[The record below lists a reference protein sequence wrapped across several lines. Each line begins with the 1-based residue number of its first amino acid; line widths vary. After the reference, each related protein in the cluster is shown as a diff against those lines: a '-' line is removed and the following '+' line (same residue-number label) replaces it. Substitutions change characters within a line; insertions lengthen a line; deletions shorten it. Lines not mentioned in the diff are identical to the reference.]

1 MSRTRQER
9 RRRFRVPMFAKFL
22 IGCLSL
28 AAFLIIGGTYVVRSE
43 TQMRS
48 RGTFLQKSVRR
59 LGGYVERV
67 GQGMTGTLE
76 ILAVDPELRAALA
89 APAGEAA
96 AEPAPAPARRAGGP
110 GAAGPGPGPA
120 AAGPA
125 VAGPAAAAGAP
136 AGDAAAAEARARRVE
151 AVGRRMLEQLTAKN
165 ALGPDLFGIF
175 SPANELLFTTPKSPL
190 VQAELPQLGAVA
202 QARSGSVFAHR
213 VQMLGGVPYQVSA
226 LPIRAARASEQIV
239 GGILIGVRLE
249 RYFKE
254 WAEQTDEDVAIRTR
268 PTLLDGLS
276 VLASAWPVDTQRA
289 DLARALQPERVF
301 KVKMGQDERDVFR
314 IGDELHDIYSEPYEG
329 YKGLE
334 NGVIG
339 RLYMTRSRA
348 QIADP
353 AEHLPWAEIL
363 GGIAASLVIALLLA
377 FWVTRPIKQMVRQS
391 RDLLAG
397 DTDLTQRIVVDSTDE
412 TADLADNIN
421 QVFARVHHL
430 ATEVQSAAFQVGA
443 SSAEI
448 SAASRQM
455 LDGLK
460 DQTLKIE
467 SSTTAVTELSASIQQ
482 VAGNAQQA
490 TNVAEQSS
498 TAVTSAVTRMDQ
510 IRTAVD
516 DAAAKMRELGES
528 SKRIGNIVE
537 VIRQISEQTSML
549 ALNASIEAAH
559 AGEQGRG
566 FAVVADEVS
575 SLARRV
581 GQSAKDIEALIQTV
595 KEQTQA
601 AIASMEI
608 GTREVEGGS
617 QLVTSTLTGLGE
629 LITVVKDTATAVH
642 EQAVVSDEIARNMDA
657 VRSLAS
663 EALHGSEESV
673 VQSERLHELAYE
685 LEESIAGFNLD
696 GSKLGSSRPAR
707 QAGHAGHAGQAGK
720 SGRDGGDGDGGDGD
734 GGKPGGGEPRRALA
748 AAAEKR
754 QLPARGGGRRE
765 ASD

>member
-1 MSRTRQER
+1 
-9 RRRFRVPMFAKFL
+9 MFAKFL
-22 IGCLSL
+22 IGCLAL
-28 AAFLIIGGTYVVRSE
+28 AALLIIGGTYVVQNE
-43 TQMRS
+43 TQLRS
-48 RGTFLQKSVRR
+48 RGNYLQKAVRR
-59 LGGYVERV
+59 LAGYVDRV

-76 ILAVDPELRAALA
+76 ILAVDPELRTAFFV
-89 APAGEAA
+89 PAEAM
-96 AEPAPAPARRAGGP
+96 GG
-110 GAAGPGPGPA
+110 
-120 AAGPA
+120 
-125 VAGPAAAAGAP
+125 
-136 AGDAAAAEARARRVE
+136 DEARAKAVE
-151 AVGRRMLEQLTAKN
+151 AVGRRMFEQLSAKN
-165 ALGPDLFGIF
+165 ALSPDLFAIF
-175 SPANELLFTTPKSPL
+175 TTGNELFYTIPKSPL
-190 VQAELPQLGAVA
+190 VEPELPQLGAVA
-202 QARSGSVFAHR
+202 QSRTGSVFAHR

-226 LPIRAARASEQIV
+226 VPIRASKATDQIV
-239 GGILIGVRLE
+239 GGILIGIKLE

-254 WAEQTDEDVAIRTR
+254 WAEQTDEEVALRTR
-268 PTLLDGLS
+268 PTLADGITVLS
-276 VLASAWPVDTQRA
+276 TAWPGDGQRA
-289 DLARALQPERVF
+289 DLGRAVQ
-301 KVKMGQDERDVFR
+301 QDRWVQMVAGRDVR
-314 IGDELHDIYSEPYEG
+314 DAAKVGDDMHDIYAEPYEG

-339 RLYMTRSRA
+339 KLYMTRSRA
-348 QIADP
+348 TVANP
-353 AEHLPWAEIL
+353 AEHLPWTE
-363 GGIAASLVIALLLA
+363 IAAGIVASVVIAFLLA

-397 DTDLTQRIVVDSTDE
+397 DTDLTQQIVVTSTDE

-421 QVFARVHHL
+421 QVFRRVHHL
-430 ATEVQSAAFQVGA
+430 ATGVQSAAFQVGA

-455 LDGLK
+455 LAGLK

-498 TAVTSAVTRMDQ
+498 TAVTSAVTRMEQ

-516 DAAAKMRELGES
+516 DAAGKMRDLGES

-601 AIASMEI
+601 AIASMEV
-608 GTREVEGGS
+608 GTREVLGGS
-617 QLVTSTLTGLGE
+617 QLVMGTLTGLSE

-657 VRSLAS
+657 VRNLAG

-696 GSKLGSSRPAR
+696 GSKLGSSR
-707 QAGHAGHAGQAGK
+707 QATP
-720 SGRDGGDGDGGDGD
+720 D
-734 GGKPGGGEPRRALA
+734 
-748 AAAEKR
+748 KR
-754 QLPARGGGRRE
+754 QLPARRDGSTGRRE

>member
-1 MSRTRQER
+1 
-9 RRRFRVPMFAKFL
+9 
-22 IGCLSL
+22 
-28 AAFLIIGGTYVVRSE
+28 
-43 TQMRS
+43 
-48 RGTFLQKSVRR
+48 
-59 LGGYVERV
+59 
-67 GQGMTGTLE
+67 
-76 ILAVDPELRAALA
+76 
-89 APAGEAA
+89 
-96 AEPAPAPARRAGGP
+96 
-110 GAAGPGPGPA
+110 
-120 AAGPA
+120 
-125 VAGPAAAAGAP
+125 
-136 AGDAAAAEARARRVE
+136 
-151 AVGRRMLEQLTAKN
+151 MLDQLMAKN
-165 ALGPDLFGIF
+165 GLGPDLFGIF
-175 SPANELLFTTPKSPL
+175 SPANELLFSIPKSPL
-190 VQAELPQLGAVA
+190 AQPELPQLGAVA

-226 LPIRAARASEQIV
+226 LPIRISKTSDQII

-249 RYFKE
+249 RFFKE
-254 WAEQTDEDVAIRTR
+254 WSEQTDEEVANRLR
-268 PTLLDGLS
+268 PTLVDGLTM
-276 VLASAWPVDTQRA
+276 LASAWPVDGQRA
-289 DLARALQPERVF
+289 DLARALQPERHF
-301 KVKMGQDERDVFR
+301 KVTMGQDVRDVTR
-314 IGDELHDIYSEPYEG
+314 LGEELHDVYGEPYEG

-339 RLYMTRSRA
+339 KLYMTRSRV
-348 QIADP
+348 QIANP
-353 AEHLPWAEIL
+353 ADKLPWAEIIA
-363 GGIAASLVIALLLA
+363 GIGASVVIAFLLA

-397 DTDLTQRIVVDSTDE
+397 DTDLTQRIVVNSTDE

-430 ATEVQSAAFQVGA
+430 ATGVQSAAFQVGA

-455 LDGLK
+455 LAGLK

-490 TNVAEQSS
+490 RSAAEQSS
-498 TAVTSAVTRMDQ
+498 SAVTSAVTRIDQ
-510 IRTAVD
+510 IRGAVD
-516 DAAAKMRELGES
+516 DAAGKMRDLGES

-601 AIASMEI
+601 AIASMEV
-608 GTREVEGGS
+608 GTHEVAGGS
-617 QLVTSTLTGLGE
+617 QLVMSTLSGLGE

-642 EQAVVSDEIARNMDA
+642 EQAIVSDEIARNMDA
-657 VRSLAS
+657 VRNLAG

-696 GSKLGSSRPAR
+696 GSKLGSSR
-707 QAGHAGHAGQAGK
+707 QATP
-720 SGRDGGDGDGGDGD
+720 D
-734 GGKPGGGEPRRALA
+734 
-748 AAAEKR
+748 KR
-754 QLPARGGGRRE
+754 QLPARRDGSTGRRE